1 MSDELICVV
10 AICKDCREAVI
21 YKYTKISNQSG
32 NQGNPIA
39 PIGSVIGSGSPLI
52 VTTGIPI
59 SGLMGHW
66 NVKPDVEWCSC
77 GSDEPRHL
85 CKVTNEELPGMEDKC
100 VECEYR
106 FSCASSRIEVVYNG
120 IK

>member
-21 YKYTKISNQSG
+21 YKYTKSG
-32 NQGNPIA
+32 NTNA
-39 PIGSVIGSGSPLI
+39 PIGSGVFTVLTSGMP
-52 VTTGIPI
+52 
-59 SGLMGHW
+59 MGNAVNGRW
-66 NVKPDVEWCSC
+66 SDKPDVEWCNC

-85 CKVTNEELPGMEDKC
+85 CKVTNEELPGLEEKC
-100 VECEYR
+100 AECEYR

-120 IK
+120 TK